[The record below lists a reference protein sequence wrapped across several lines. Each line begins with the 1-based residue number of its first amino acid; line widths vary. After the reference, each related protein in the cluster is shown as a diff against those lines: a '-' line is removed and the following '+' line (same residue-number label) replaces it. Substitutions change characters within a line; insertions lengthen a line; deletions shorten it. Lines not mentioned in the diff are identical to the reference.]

1 MAWQNRDAVEPIL
14 ATDSNSS
21 SRGLK
26 LSLGFLESGQI
37 NSFYFSLVAFS
48 SAKGLDL
55 EWCKVPEI
63 GFLAPDL
70 VLYLDMPPEM
80 VDACQRIEDVQ
91 KQQQKIVLDHVL
103 ACQQAIFVAERVAD
117 ERCEP
122 SPGSDGSLVGYEVRL
137 DSAIYSYSGVAF
149 SSAKGVDLEW
159 CKAPKIGL
167 LALDLVL
174 HLDMPPELL

>member
-26 LSLGFLESGQI
+26 LR
-37 NSFYFSLVAFS
+37 
-48 SAKGLDL
+48 LDL
-55 EWCKVPEI
+55 EWCKAPEI
-63 GFLAPDL
+63 GFLAHL